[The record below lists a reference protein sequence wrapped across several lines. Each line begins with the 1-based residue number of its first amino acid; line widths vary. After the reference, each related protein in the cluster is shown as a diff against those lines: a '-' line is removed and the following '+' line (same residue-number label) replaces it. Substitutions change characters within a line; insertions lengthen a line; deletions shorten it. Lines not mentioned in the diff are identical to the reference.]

1 MLDRSREGRYARRLR
16 QILTSCFPEIAGDAG
31 IYFDPYSETSILE
44 SIKEVIYDDRKRT
57 ELIMRGRERLKLYSW
72 EKATALTQKTYLK
85 ALNME

>member
-1 MLDRSREGRYARRLR
+1 MLV
-16 QILTSCFPEIAGDAG
+16 IALWLSGTQVAFLKL
-31 IYFDPYSETSILE
+31 YFDPYSETSILE